1 MDERMIAKPAS
12 TVAPIS
18 QNDKGWPDDL
28 ETRFVA
34 LADLELPIRPIDLKP
49 IGF

>member
-12 TVAPIS
+12 TLAPIS

-28 ETRFVA
+28 ETRFGA